1 MKIVKYIILSLFILC
16 SHVVSAD
23 EGMWLLSLL
32 SKQNSME
39 MKRLGLKIDTKEIVG
54 NEKAVS
60 NAVVSFD
67 GGCTASFI
75 SGKGLL
81 LTNYHCSYN
90 AIQKNSSI
98 EHNYIKD
105 GFWAENRTQEI
116 PINGLTILVTK
127 KIEDVSDAVSKRIK
141 AWDKTTPW
149 NKFYNSIVDEYR
161 KKYNGYKVN
170 LRSYRKNTIH
180 VLYVQESFSDVRMVC
195 APPQSVAKFGGET
208 DNWQWPRHNCD
219 FAMFRLYANKEN
231 RAAAYSKNNIPYVPE
246 RHLKISM
253 EGYKENDFAMAI
265 GFPGFTD
272 RQASSM
278 KISEV
283 VNALNP
289 PMIYCRALRQEIL
302 ADEIA
307 KSEENQIKYSAK
319 YSTSA
324 NYYKNSVGINEWVKK
339 LNIIEK
345 KQKYEQENILP
356 SIEDESERALFQS
369 DLNTLATTMK
379 ECEPYKAAIQYYI
392 EGLGESCEMLRFVS
406 SFGGWLKSA
415 TDEKAEPEN
424 RKNFIDNLNIY
435 YKNYS
440 EEVDRRVTKNI
451 LKLLRDSLDKKFLPD
466 FYQEIETKFN
476 GDIDRFTDDLFNRS
490 LFANID
496 KINKWMKNPVVSYED
511 DPAVRIINQI
521 DAKRGEVSKKVNEL
535 ENSIK
540 KQQSAY
546 YNYGESS
553 ITGAYYPNADRTI
566 RITYGQ
572 IVPLTTPEGVKHS
585 YQTTL
590 DGVIKKESP
599 TNRDFFL
606 PQKMKDLCN
615 KKDFGGYVV
624 DGDVPVSF
632 IVNADVTGGNSGS
645 PMMNAKGEL
654 IGLLYDCNWE
664 SMTRD
669 YNFDKDLH
677 RAICLDVRYLLFV
690 VEKYGNS
697 KHLIDEILGSK

>member
-1 MKIVKYIILSLFILC
+1 MKLLKYTILSLFILC
-16 SHVVSAD
+16 SYTASAD

-32 SKQNSME
+32 NKQNSME
-39 MKRLGLKIDTKEIVG
+39 MKKLGLKIDIKDIVE

-60 NAVVSFD
+60 KAVVSFD

-75 SGKGLL
+75 SDKGLL

-105 GFWAENRTQEI
+105 GFWAENKTQEI

-127 KIEDVSDAVSKRIK
+127 KIEDVSDAVNKRMK
-141 AWDKTTPW
+141 AWDKTVEW
-149 NKFYNSIVDEYR
+149 NKFYNSIIEEYQ
-161 KKYNGYKVN
+161 KKNIGYRVN

-219 FAMFRLYANKEN
+219 FAMFRVYANKEN
-231 RAAAYSKNNIPYVPE
+231 KAAAYSKTNIPYVPKQ
-246 RHLKISM
+246 HLKVST
-253 EGYKENDFAMAI
+253 EGYAENDFAMGI

-272 RQASSM
+272 RQAFSM

-289 PMIYCRALRQEIL
+289 SMINCRALRQEIL
-302 ADEIA
+302 VDEMA

-345 KQKYEQENILP
+345 KQKYEQENILN
-356 SIEDESERALFQS
+356 SIKNENERALFQE
-369 DLNTLATTMK
+369 DMNTLTITMK
-379 ECEPYKAAIQYYI
+379 ESEPYKAAVQYYI
-392 EGLGESCEMLRFVS
+392 EGWGESCEMLRFVS
-406 SFGGWLKSA
+406 SFGGWLKNTIS
-415 TDEKAEPEN
+415 EKPDSEN
-424 RKNFIDNLNIY
+424 RKNFIDNLNLY

-440 EEVDRRVTKNI
+440 ENVDRRVTKNI
-451 LKLLRDSLDKKFLPD
+451 FKLLRDSLDKKFLPA
-466 FYQEIETKFN
+466 FYNDIETEYN
-476 GDIDRFTDDLFNRS
+476 GDIDRFIDDMYNNS
-490 LFANID
+490 IFANRD
-496 KINKWMKNPVVSYED
+496 KINDWMKNPTTKYED
-511 DPAVRIINQI
+511 DSAVKIIEQI
-521 DAKRGEVSKKVNEL
+521 AAKRKEISEKVSAL
-535 ENSIK
+535 ENSVK
-540 KQQSAY
+540 KQQAAY
-546 YNYGESS
+546 YNYCDNS
-553 ITGAYYPNADRTI
+553 ISGAYYPNADKTM

-585 YQTTL
+585 HQTTL
-590 DGVIKKESP
+590 AGIIKKENPS
-599 TNRDFFL
+599 NRDFFL
-606 PQKMKDLCN
+606 PQTMKNLWN
-615 KKDFGGYVV
+615 KKDFGRYAVNN
-624 DGDVPVSF
+624 DVPVSF

-669 YNFDKDLH
+669 YNFDKELH

-690 VEKYGNS
+690 IEKYGNS
-697 KHLIDEILGSK
+697 KHLVDEILSSK